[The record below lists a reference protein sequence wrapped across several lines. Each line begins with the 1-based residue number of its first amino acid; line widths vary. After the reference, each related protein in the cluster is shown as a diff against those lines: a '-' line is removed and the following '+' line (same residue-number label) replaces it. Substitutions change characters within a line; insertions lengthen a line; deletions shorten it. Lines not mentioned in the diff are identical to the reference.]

1 MTELLLGLAILL
13 SLACLALLLVL
24 LGRLRQSDSAGLLV
38 RLDAF
43 EKGQEKLE
51 RAVREE
57 IAKNRSESLAA
68 AKQQREEA
76 SQSLLQFSDN
86 VFKGVGELT
95 RLQKTQ
101 LEAFA
106 AQLAKLI
113 ESNEKKMEAVRAT
126 VEAKLKEI
134 QTDNAARLEQMRA
147 TVDEKLQGTLDKRL
161 GESFKQVCE
170 RLEQVHNG
178 LGEMRTLATGV
189 GDLKKVLTNVKT
201 RGTWGEIQLG
211 ALLEQILTADQYET
225 NVITRQDGR
234 EPVEFAIRLPG
245 REGEDA
251 GVVRLPID
259 AKFPLEDYQ
268 RLQDA
273 QDAGNLEAADAAGKQ
288 LEARVK
294 LCARDIRDKYLD
306 PPHTTDFAL
315 MYLPIEGLYAEVI
328 RRAGLVETLQRDH
341 RVVVAGPT
349 TLAALLNSLQMGFR
363 TLAIEKR
370 SSEVWK
376 LLAAVKT
383 EFGKFGDILERVH
396 KQIQT
401 AGNTIDTAARKTRT
415 IERKLKGVEALP
427 IDETAA
433 LLPAEDMLPD
443 DTEAA
448 DA

>member
-1 MTELLLGLAILL
+1 MTEILLGLVILL
-13 SLACLALLLVL
+13 ILACLGLLLVL
-24 LGRLRQSDSAGLLV
+24 LGRLRQADNAGLLV
-38 RLDAF
+38 RLDGF
-43 EKGQEKLE
+43 EKGQDKLE

-57 IAKNRSESLAA
+57 IAKNRSESLDAA
-68 AKQQREEA
+68 RQQREEA
-76 SQSLLQFSDN
+76 SQSLHQFADN

-106 AQLAKLI
+106 AQLAKLT
-113 ESNEKKMEAVRAT
+113 ESNEKKMEAVRTT

-211 ALLEQILTADQYET
+211 ALLEQILTPEQYET
-225 NVITRQDGR
+225 NVITRKDGR

-245 REGEDA
+245 RDEDGG
-251 GVVRLPID
+251 GVYLPID

-268 RLQDA
+268 RLLDA
-273 QDAGNLEAADAAGKQ
+273 QEAADPEGASAAAKA

-315 MYLPIEGLYAEVI
+315 MYLPVEGLYAEVI
-328 RRAGLVETLQRDH
+328 RRAGLVENLQRDC

-383 EFGKFGDILERVH
+383 EFGKFGDILGKVQ
-396 KQIQT
+396 KQLQ
-401 AGNTIDTAARKTRT
+401 AASNTIEDAASKTRN

-427 IDETAA
+427 ADETAA

-443 DTEAA
+443 DVEAGEA
-448 DA
+448 

>member
-13 SLACLALLLVL
+13 GLACLALLLVV
-24 LGRLRQSDSAGLLV
+24 LGRLRQGDSAGLLV
-38 RLDAF
+38 RLDGF
-43 EKGQEKLE
+43 EKGQDKLE

-76 SQSLLQFSDN
+76 GAAMQNFANSIFT
-86 VFKGVGELT
+86 GVADLT

-113 ESNEKKMEAVRAT
+113 ESNEKKMEAVRVT

-134 QTDNAARLEQMRA
+134 QTDNAARLEQMRV

-178 LGEMRTLATGV
+178 LGEMRTLAAGV

-211 ALLEQILTADQYET
+211 SLLEQILTADQYET
-225 NVITRQDGR
+225 NVATRKGSN
-234 EPVEFAIRLPG
+234 EIVEFAIRMPG
-245 REGEDA
+245 RGDSDEPCY
-251 GVVRLPID
+251 LPID

-268 RLQDA
+268 RLLEA
-273 QDAGNLEAADAAGKQ
+273 QEAADLEGAIAAAKA

-294 LCARDIRDKYLD
+294 LCARDIRDKYID
-306 PPHTTDFAL
+306 PPHTTDFAF
-315 MYLPIEGLYAEVI
+315 MYLPVEGLYAEVA
-328 RRAGLVETLQRDH
+328 RRTGLIDVLQRDY
-341 RVVVAGPT
+341 RVTPAGPT
-349 TLAALLNSLQMGFR
+349 TLAALLNSLQMAFR
-363 TLAIEKR
+363 TLAIAKR

-396 KQIQT
+396 KQIET
-401 AGNTIDTAARKTRT
+401 AGNTIDTAAKKTRT

-427 IDETAA
+427 ADETAA

-443 DTEAA
+443 DTEAGE
-448 DA
+448 